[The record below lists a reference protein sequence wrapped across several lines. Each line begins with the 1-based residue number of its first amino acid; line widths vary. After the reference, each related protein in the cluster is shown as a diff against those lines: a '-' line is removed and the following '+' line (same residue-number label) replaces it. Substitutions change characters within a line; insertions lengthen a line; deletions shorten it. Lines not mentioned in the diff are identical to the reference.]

1 MLANQ
6 IQNPNPNLF
15 KPISRPT
22 LPAVQGYVEVD
33 YDNQRVYKEVSTGKL
48 YYSIPS
54 YNPTNEQQ
62 QIADND
68 LEILLM
74 KQELGNKQNLI

>member
-1 MLANQ
+1 MSTNQ
-6 IQNPNPNLF
+6 IQNSNPSLF

-33 YDNQRVYKEVSTGKL
+33 YNNERVYKEIATGKL
-48 YYSIPS
+48 YRNIPS

-62 QIADND
+62 QIADNE
-68 LEILLM
+68 LAIMLL
-74 KQELGNKQNLI
+74 KQELENK

>member
-1 MLANQ
+1 MSANQ

-15 KPISRPT
+15 KPISRPI

-33 YDNQRVYKEVSTGKL
+33 YDNQRIYKEVSTGKL

-62 QIADND
+62 QIADNE
-68 LEILLM
+68 LAIMLL
-74 KQELGNKQNLI
+74 KQELGNK

>member
-1 MLANQ
+1 MSANQ
-6 IQNPNPNLF
+6 IQNPNLSLF

-48 YYSIPS
+48 YYNIPS
-54 YNPTNEQQ
+54 YSPTNEQQ
-62 QIADND
+62 QIADNE
-68 LEILLM
+68 LAIMLL
-74 KQELGNKQNLI
+74 KQELENK

>member
-1 MLANQ
+1 MSVNQ

-48 YYSIPS
+48 YYSVPS

-62 QIADND
+62 QIADNE
-68 LEILLM
+68 LAIMLL
-74 KQELGNKQNLI
+74 KQELGNK

>member
-1 MLANQ
+1 MSANQ

-15 KPISRPT
+15 KPISRPI

-62 QIADND
+62 QIADNE
-68 LEILLM
+68 LAIMLL
-74 KQELGNKQNLI
+74 KQELGNK

>member
-1 MLANQ
+1 MSANQ

-62 QIADND
+62 QIADNE
-68 LEILLM
+68 LVIMLL
-74 KQELGNKQNLI
+74 KQELENK

>member
-1 MLANQ
+1 MSVNQ

-15 KPISRPT
+15 KPMSRPI

-48 YYSIPS
+48 YYSIPK

-62 QIADND
+62 QIADNE
-68 LEILLM
+68 LAIMLL
-74 KQELGNKQNLI
+74 KQELGNK

>member
-1 MLANQ
+1 MSTNQ

-33 YDNQRVYKEVSTGKL
+33 YNNERMYKEASTGKL
-48 YYSIPS
+48 YRNIPK

-62 QIADND
+62 QIADNE
-68 LEILLM
+68 LAIMLL
-74 KQELGNKQNLI
+74 KQELESK

>member
-1 MLANQ
+1 MSTNQ
-6 IQNPNPNLF
+6 IQNPNPSLF

-48 YYSIPS
+48 YYSIPK

-62 QIADND
+62 QIADNE
-68 LEILLM
+68 LAIILL
-74 KQELGNKQNLI
+74 KQELESK

>member
-1 MLANQ
+1 MSANQ
-6 IQNPNPNLF
+6 IQNLNSNLF
-15 KPISRPT
+15 KPISRPI

-48 YYSIPS
+48 YYSIPK

-62 QIADND
+62 QIADNE
-68 LEILLM
+68 LAIMLL
-74 KQELGNKQNLI
+74 KQELGNK

>member
-1 MLANQ
+1 MFTNQ

-15 KPISRPT
+15 KPISRPI

-48 YYSIPS
+48 YYSIPK

-62 QIADND
+62 QVADNE
-68 LEILLM
+68 LAIMLL
-74 KQELGNKQNLI
+74 KQELGNK

>member
-1 MLANQ
+1 MSTNQ
-6 IQNPNPNLF
+6 IQNPNLNLF

-48 YYSIPS
+48 YYSIPK

-62 QIADND
+62 QIADNE
-68 LEILLM
+68 LAVILL
-74 KQELGNKQNLI
+74 KQGLGNK

>member
-1 MLANQ
+1 MSANQ

-15 KPISRPT
+15 KPISRPI

-33 YDNQRVYKEVSTGKL
+33 YDNQRIYKEVSTGKL

-62 QIADND
+62 QIADNE
-68 LEILLM
+68 LAVMLL
-74 KQELGNKQNLI
+74 KQELGNK

>member
-1 MLANQ
+1 MSANQ

-15 KPISRPT
+15 KPISRPI

-62 QIADND
+62 QISDNK
-68 LEILLM
+68 LAIMLL
-74 KQELGNKQNLI
+74 KQELENK

>member
-1 MLANQ
+1 MSANQ

-62 QIADND
+62 QIADNE
-68 LEILLM
+68 LAVMLL
-74 KQELGNKQNLI
+74 KQELGNK

>member
-1 MLANQ
+1 MSINQ

-33 YDNQRVYKEVSTGKL
+33 YNNERVYKEVSTGKL
-48 YYSIPS
+48 YRNIPK
-54 YNPTNEQQ
+54 YNPTPEQQ
-62 QIADND
+62 QIADNE
-68 LEILLM
+68 LALMLL
-74 KQELGNKQNLI
+74 KQELESK

>member
-1 MLANQ
+1 MSANQ

-48 YYSIPS
+48 YYSITR
-54 YNPTNEQQ
+54 YTTTNEQQ
-62 QIADND
+62 QIADNE
-68 LEILLM
+68 LAIMLL
-74 KQELGNKQNLI
+74 KQELGNK